1 MSANSKLG
9 AYSNKYGMSTM
20 KIKTSSFDN
29 KNVLNLKQKHGK
41 TEKSILSEQGPITKG
56 RSAGRSVPYPGT
68 FSFEQITLR
77 HQNKSLVNTTGGKE
91 IIRKPEELIRP

>member
-1 MSANSKLG
+1 
-9 AYSNKYGMSTM
+9 MSTM

-29 KNVLNLKQKHGK
+29 KMLNFKQKHKK
-41 TEKSILSEQGPITKG
+41 TEKSILSQQEPITNE
-56 RSAGRSVPYPGT
+56 SAGRSVPYPCT

>member
-41 TEKSILSEQGPITKG
+41 
-56 RSAGRSVPYPGT
+56 
-68 FSFEQITLR
+68 
-77 HQNKSLVNTTGGKE
+77 N
-91 IIRKPEELIRP
+91 